1 MHSITPSEV
10 IKLRQLLAGTDA
22 AVLTEGE
29 PGYAEGIRRWSDT
42 CGKKAVSDPWGRN
55 TLMRLC

>member
-10 IKLRQLLAGTDA
+10 IKLRQLLAGTNA
-22 AVLTEGE
+22 EVLTEGE

-42 CGKKAVSDPWGRN
+42 CEKKAVSGP
-55 TLMRLC
+55 